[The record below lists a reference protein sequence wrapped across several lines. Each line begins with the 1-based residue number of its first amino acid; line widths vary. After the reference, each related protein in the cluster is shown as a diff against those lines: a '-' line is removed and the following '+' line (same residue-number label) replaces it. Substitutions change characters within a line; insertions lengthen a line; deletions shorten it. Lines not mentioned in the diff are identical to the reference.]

1 MFVKYTQI
9 NEGAYKYVTKKF
21 NKWYCFA

>member
-9 NEGAYKYVTKKF
+9 NAGAYKYVTKKF